1 MLAHVF
7 PARADG
13 YGFSEPRKPRQFP
26 FGKHVPISDVVSTV
40 NLVRRFGLYTA
51 AGLVAVRA
59 AARTQLSD
67 RNGCILYI
75 QASTICNCDAI
86 MSQSSLSVCQRLEP

>member
-7 PARADG
+7 PARADA

-40 NLVRRFGLYTA
+40 NLVRRFGLYKRVWPCGWTRSSKNA
-51 AGLVAVRA
+51 AFYQERIRFLH
-59 AARTQLSD
+59 
-67 RNGCILYI
+67 
-75 QASTICNCDAI
+75 
-86 MSQSSLSVCQRLEP
+86 